1 MILER
6 EEYVEQAHFFG
17 LLLERMGQNM
27 ATQDILAS
35 LREEALASTSLPMAI
50 DYLASELRHSGAMAS
65 AMAKLSHYF
74 TAFQTYVISEAE
86 NERSQFDF
94 RIGLDILRSDAA
106 YRAETPSPQGVF
118 LYQFEALCRNR
129 LGYDRGLAAL
139 AEDPLFD
146 ADWKE
151 WVLTV
156 RRQIGIIDLAS
167 LIYVRSQYYVQK
179 QEQRGHT
186 QTEHEAAT
194 ALLFGQKEGQI
205 ALANRGKEPL
215 LLFSAMQ
222 RQLGYPAVPRT
233 KPVDE
238 TRDLVPT
245 LARRLERLESRLKLL
260 EDEQRRG
267 GIDLEQ
273 FYGTDLSPPGPDSA
287 P

>member
-1 MILER
+1 MTLER
-6 EEYVEQAHFFG
+6 EEYVEQAHFFS

-27 ATQDILAS
+27 AAQDILAS
-35 LREEALASTSLPMAI
+35 LREEALASTRLPMAI
-50 DYLASELRHSGAMAS
+50 DYLASELRYSGGMAP

-74 TAFQTYVISEAE
+74 TAFQTYVIAEAE

-106 YRAETPSPQGVF
+106 YRADTPSPQGVF

-129 LGYDRGLAAL
+129 LGYDQGLAAL

-146 ADWKE
+146 ADWKQ

-167 LIYVRSQYYVQK
+167 LIYVRSQHYVQK
-179 QEQRGHT
+179 QVQQGHAPT
-186 QTEHEAAT
+186 VHEAET
-194 ALLFGQKEGQI
+194 AVLFGQKEGQI
-205 ALANRGKEPL
+205 ALANRGNEPL
-215 LLFSAMQ
+215 LLFSALQ

-238 TRDLVPT
+238 TRDLIPA
-245 LARRLERLESRLKLL
+245 LAKRLERLESRLKLL

-273 FYGTDLSPPGPDSA
+273 FYSRDKLPPGP
-287 P
+287 